1 MPMGMKDWDWNDK
14 DADRPDWDRL
24 FVGLRDGAFLGP
36 EAGVRKRGLVS
47 INNGWLA
54 RGGLLRLYHDR
65 IEFEPN
71 PMERLLLARKR
82 VVAFREIARLE
93 RRPESPDDLPANGQA
108 PRMRIHRHEESH
120 IDVLPAGRTL
130 DEWLTAIRESM
141 IWWSRRGYVD
151 EDDAAD

>member
-1 MPMGMKDWDWNDK
+1 MGMKDWDWSDK

-24 FVGLRDGAFLGP
+24 FVGLRDGAFLGA

-54 RGGLLRLYHDR
+54 RGGLLRLYADR

-71 PMERLLLARKR
+71 PLERLLLARRR
-82 VVAFREIARLE
+82 VVAFAEIARLE
-93 RRPESPDDLPANGQA
+93 RRPESPDEMPRAGQA
-108 PRMRIHRHEESH
+108 PRMRIHRHEGGT

-130 DEWLTAIRESM
+130 DEWLAAIRESM
-141 IWWSRRGYVD
+141 TWWTRRGPVAEEAA
-151 EDDAAD
+151 ED